1 MYSVLGDLSLRSGIQ
16 GLEEAGA
23 NTQKTN
29 HGQRES
35 AFNNMSW
42 FPVPTWVRGMSEVF
56 TEELKPERRWWVLVS
71 VHLKTGF
78 RPRLANVSR
87 KRPEICETLQARRS
101 LS

>member
-1 MYSVLGDLSLRSGIQ
+1 MYLVLGDLSLRSGIQ
-16 GLEEAGA
+16 GLEEAGT

-56 TEELKPERRWWVLVS
+56 TEELKLRKTLV
-71 VHLKTGF
+71 GF
-78 RPRLANVSR
+78 GFCSSQDG
-87 KRPEICETLQARRS
+87 I
-101 LS
+101 